1 MGIPLPREREFERGI
16 LVWIWDRRD
25 VWVGLK
31 PTERLQASRGRRQG
45 RRTRR
50 TKTLSEVNGEV
61 RLKKRLTQPT
71 LLETS
76 GSDFSTQECAPCC
89 SGTSW
94 VITLNCRKF
103 AVPKDVV
110 SATSDASRPTAIN
123 TRPMRG

>member
-71 LLETS
+71 LLEIS
-76 GSDFSTQECAPCC
+76 GNACACAALRQIGVGLLGFAQKLLTLRRHQISTKR
-89 SGTSW
+89 
-94 VITLNCRKF
+94 TLDIRV
-103 AVPKDVV
+103 AR
-110 SATSDASRPTAIN
+110 RPAA
-123 TRPMRG
+123 

>member
-71 LLETS
+71 LLEMSGLGVYQSKRAVTS
-76 GSDFSTQECAPCC
+76 AWQRGKSVPLSRRHFMDKINADCDFTA
-89 SGTSW
+89 SGT
-94 VITLNCRKF
+94 
-103 AVPKDVV
+103 
-110 SATSDASRPTAIN
+110 
-123 TRPMRG
+123 